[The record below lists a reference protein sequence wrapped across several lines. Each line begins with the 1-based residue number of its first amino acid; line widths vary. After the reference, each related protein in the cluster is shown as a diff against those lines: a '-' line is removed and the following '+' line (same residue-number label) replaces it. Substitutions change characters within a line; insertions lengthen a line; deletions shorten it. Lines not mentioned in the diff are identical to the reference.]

1 MSEKGVFKSIIE
13 CRCPEC
19 RTGKMFSN
27 PAYKLAKFGAMPVD
41 CPQCGYRFEREPG
54 YFFGAMYVS
63 YALSVGIFLTTVVT
77 LLLVLGDP
85 SLQTYIITVGVVSLL
100 LYPFTFRYSRVIFVY
115 AFSGAKY
122 DPKKGLEKVR

>member
-1 MSEKGVFKSIIE
+1 MSEKGVFQSIIE

-19 RTGKMFSN
+19 RVGNMFTHA
-27 PAYKLAKFGAMPVD
+27 PFHLAKFGKMHQD

-63 YALSVGIFLTTVVT
+63 YALSVGIFLTTVVV
-77 LLLVLGDP
+77 LLLILGDP
-85 SLQTYIITVGVVSLL
+85 SLTTYIVTVGVVSLV
-100 LYPFTFRYSRVIFVY
+100 LYPLTFRYARVIFVY

-122 DPKKGLEKVR
+122 DSAKGLNRH